1 MSNAEPREIDMKG
14 AFSLVVGVAIGLF
27 AAHQIAKTP
36 RGKQFFDDVD
46 GKAKEFGDAIV
57 DGYRQRESELKR
69 VISDADDVI
78 TDLTARI
85 KHQTSE

>member
-1 MSNAEPREIDMKG
+1 MQKPREIEMKG
-14 AFSLVVGVAIGLF
+14 AFSLVIGVAIGLF

-46 GKAKEFGDAIV
+46 GKAKEFGDAV
-57 DGYRQRESELKR
+57 AEGYRQRESDLKR
-69 VISDADDVI
+69 VISDADDAI

-85 KHQTSE
+85 KRQSSE